1 MKLALA
7 RGIMLIVF
15 LGMPLHSVPAQ
26 EGTKT
31 CISLDPQS
39 ALRLIPDKVPLETEA
54 IPVDTRNLAAIQF
67 PDKTRLAI
75 APLITSG
82 YATDMRS
89 KYHFILVSETR
100 VYLGRTCLPAG
111 VVGLGLK
118 PEENR
123 EALTRT
129 LVARDFTGN
138 EIEHVTL
145 QLDTSRPPTVVS
157 LTPKGEKEFEL
168 RFGRYVVQGRQR

>member
-1 MKLALA
+1 MKPALE
-7 RGIMLIVF
+7 IVLIVF
-15 LGMPLHSVPAQ
+15 LGMPLHSVIAQ
-26 EGTKT
+26 EGTKA
-31 CISLDPQS
+31 CILLDPQS
-39 ALRLIPDKVPLETEA
+39 ALRLVPDRVPLETEA
-54 IPVDTRNLAAIQF
+54 FPVDARNLAAIQF
-67 PDKTRLAI
+67 PDTTRIAI
-75 APLITSG
+75 AALITSG

-89 KYHFILVSETR
+89 KYQFILVSETR
-100 VYLGRTCLPAG
+100 VYLGRTCLPSG
-111 VVGLGLK
+111 MVGFGLK

-129 LVARDFTGN
+129 LVARDFAGN
-138 EIEHVTL
+138 EIEHITL